1 MSENENVRHGE
12 PPVCKHYQRGYCRYG
27 SKCLQPHISK
37 ICKDRICRKHN
48 CRERHPRTCK
58 FYASNGECKWK
69 DTCAYEH
76 RKSGDEIKI
85 DILEKEVKYFKEE
98 LQNLNNN
105 MSEMMVKMLYL
116 EGKKIILSVQTRD
129 ISQKKLKKMQPRK
142 VLSNVM
148 NVILVTVHTLR

>member
-1 MSENENVRHGE
+1 M
-12 PPVCKHYQRGYCRYG
+12 
-27 SKCLQPHISK
+27 
-37 ICKDRICRKHN
+37 
-48 CRERHPRTCK
+48 
-58 FYASNGECKWK
+58 
-69 DTCAYEH
+69 
-76 RKSGDEIKI
+76 
-85 DILEKEVKYFKEE
+85 KYLKEE